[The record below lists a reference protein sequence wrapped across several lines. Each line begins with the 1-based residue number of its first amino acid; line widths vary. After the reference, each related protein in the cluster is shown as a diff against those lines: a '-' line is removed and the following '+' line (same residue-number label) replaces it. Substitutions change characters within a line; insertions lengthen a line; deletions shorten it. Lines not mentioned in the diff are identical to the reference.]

1 MTENK
6 FVVFKEGTKYLIR
19 INLLGTLVRKRND
32 IIYEEAN
39 KKIKEMTK

>member
-6 FVVFKEGTKYLIR
+6 FVVFKEGTLNLIR

-39 KKIKEMTK
+39 KKKKEMTK